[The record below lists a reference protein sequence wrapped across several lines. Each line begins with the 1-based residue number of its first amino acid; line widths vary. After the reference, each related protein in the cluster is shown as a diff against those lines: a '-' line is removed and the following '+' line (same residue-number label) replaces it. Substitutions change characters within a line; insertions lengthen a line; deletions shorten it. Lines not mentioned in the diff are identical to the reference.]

1 MILGRTSFLARAST
15 NTNMRN
21 CSCSSVA
28 SDADG
33 PGDHAGDLRE
43 ESHAV
48 AAARRK
54 HEKRVEAKAK
64 EDLAAA
70 SGLPAPSSP
79 SPLHHSNA
87 SPSKMTVEEAK
98 AARDNLRF
106 WEVHARK
113 QLRRARMHERS
124 FVEARIA
131 TRATLCHSSPLLFS
145 RLTTHHPLPTVAQR
159 EGVGDAGPRAAAEND
174 GVHRAERG

>member
-1 MILGRTSFLARAST
+1 
-15 NTNMRN
+15 MRN

-33 PGDHAGDLRE
+33 PGDHPGDLRE

-87 SPSKMTVEEAK
+87 ASPSKMTVEEAK

-124 FVEARIA
+124 FVEARNA
-131 TRATLCHSSPLLFS
+131 THLARRNSPHHDFLRAMIPDGEEARQRILRRDAPQSDVKASPE
-145 RLTTHHPLPTVAQR
+145 RQR
-159 EGVGDAGPRAAAEND
+159 IRVSL
-174 GVHRAERG
+174 

>member
-33 PGDHAGDLRE
+33 PGDHPGDLRE

-79 SPLHHSNA
+79 SPLHHSSAA

-131 TRATLCHSSPLLFS
+131 TTSHPAIHHRLSLTS
-145 RLTTHHPLPTVAQR
+145 LTTYHPLPTVAQR
-159 EGVGDAGPRAAAEND
+159 EGT
-174 GVHRAERG
+174 

>member
-1 MILGRTSFLARAST
+1 M
-15 NTNMRN
+15 
-21 CSCSSVA
+21 
-28 SDADG
+28 
-33 PGDHAGDLRE
+33 
-43 ESHAV
+43 

-87 SPSKMTVEEAK
+87 ASPSKMTVEEAK

-113 QLRRARMHERS
+113 QLRRARMPMMLPDSSSACTARS
-124 FVEARIA
+124 RPEPQKPIPAVHLAPALHNWPLGSQLQMPSWLREILQHLEKWFDFLFPKQFQRARRRYLRGISDSL
-131 TRATLCHSSPLLFS
+131 RAFE
-145 RLTTHHPLPTVAQR
+145 VACQNCR
-159 EGVGDAGPRAAAEND
+159 MRFEFTSNNNSL
-174 GVHRAERG
+174 